1 MLQWR
6 FESSHFHNPN
16 AKECNEVRRNTGGLL
31 RGRLIDGGLT
41 LLYLDP
47 VAVPEIFKLKNVKD
61 MSVHNHDEEI
71 MKNMRSQIQ
80 HDKKQTTSSN
90 PERQSIERD
99 LHMLDLMPQYEL
111 KNDKFIRHIMGM
123 EDKDKALKMMERYIN
138 GRVGSAILHYDT
150 SYVKKGHNND
160 FNL

>member
-1 MLQWR
+1 MSWGDHEQEEIKKKLGSR
-6 FESSHFHNPN
+6 
-16 AKECNEVRRNTGGLL
+16 V
-31 RGRLIDGGLT
+31 
-41 LLYLDP
+41 DP
-47 VAVPEIFKLKNVKD
+47 VPSKTLE
-61 MSVHNHDEEI
+61 
-71 MKNMRSQIQ
+71 Q
-80 HDKKQTTSSN
+80 
-90 PERQSIERD
+90 QSIERD

-150 SYVKKGHNND
+150 RYVQKGHNND